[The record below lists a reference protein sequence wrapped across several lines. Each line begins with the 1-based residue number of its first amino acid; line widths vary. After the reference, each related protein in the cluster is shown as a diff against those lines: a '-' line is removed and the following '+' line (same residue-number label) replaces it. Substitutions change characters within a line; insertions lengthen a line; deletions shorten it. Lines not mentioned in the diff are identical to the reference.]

1 MQERGGIFTMLKF
14 ICKRLLASIPVLLII
29 SMVIF
34 GVVKAM
40 PGDEVNAYLGPGS
53 RATEEVRQ
61 AAREKLG
68 LDKSVPEQ
76 YVRWLGRVV
85 TGDLGQSTALK
96 KPVGEIISTYVWNT
110 FLLNAAAL
118 ILALI
123 FAIPIGIR
131 QAVKKG
137 SVEDN
142 FWTVFSLLGIS
153 VPTFFFG
160 LLLIYFVALRISWM
174 PISGMRDTM
183 LASFGYP
190 GGFLQEIG
198 DVALHMILPTIVLA
212 FGSFATFSRYVRN
225 SMVEVINMDYVR
237 TARAKGLKEKTV
249 IYKHAFKN
257 AQIPLVTL
265 LGLYIPSLFSGAVIL
280 ETVFVWPGIGKVLID
295 AINQRDSSLVNAC
308 LLFSAILMILGNL
321 LSDVCYSLV
330 DPRVKVDG

>member
-1 MQERGGIFTMLKF
+1 MLKY
-14 ICKRLLASIPVLLII
+14 ILKRIVAAIPVLLII

-40 PGDEVNAYLGPGS
+40 PGDEVAAYLGPGTK
-53 RATEEVRQ
+53 ATPEIRQEV
-61 AAREKLG
+61 REKLG
-68 LDKSVPEQ
+68 LDKSIPEQ
-76 YVRWLGRVV
+76 YVAWLGRVV
-85 TGDLGQSTALK
+85 QGDLGTSATLK
-96 KPVGEIISTYVWNT
+96 KPVGEVIGSYVWNT
-110 FLLNAAAL
+110 FLINAAAL
-118 ILALI
+118 IVALI

-137 SVEDN
+137 SFEDN

-160 LLLIYFVALRISWM
+160 LLLIFFVAMRVDWIPM
-174 PISGMRDTM
+174 SGMRDTM
-183 LASFGYP
+183 LGSFGYSSIW
-190 GGFLQEIG
+190 QEIG
-198 DVALHMILPTIVLA
+198 DVAVHMILPTTVLA
-212 FGSFATFSRYVRN
+212 FSSFATFSRYVRN
-225 SMVEVINMDYVR
+225 SMVEVINQDYVR

-257 AQIPLVTL
+257 ALIPLVTL
-265 LGLYIPSLFSGAVIL
+265 LGMYIPSLFSGATIL

-308 LLFSAILMILGNL
+308 LIFSALLMIIGNL

-330 DPRVKVDG
+330 DPRVKVDA

>member
-1 MQERGGIFTMLKF
+1 MWKYIG
-14 ICKRLLASIPVLLII
+14 KRILTLIPVLIII

-34 GVVKAM
+34 AVVKAM
-40 PGDEVNAYLGPGS
+40 PGDEVTAYLGPGARVTAEQRENI
-53 RATEEVRQ
+53 RAL
-61 AAREKLG
+61 LG
-68 LDKSVPEQ
+68 LDKSQPEQ
-76 YVRWLGRVV
+76 YIIWIGR
-85 TGDLGQSTALK
+85 TLSGDLGTSVTLR
-96 KPVGEIISTYVWNT
+96 KPVAEIIATYVWNT
-110 FLLNAAAL
+110 FILNA
-118 ILALI
+118 ISMVLALLL
-123 FAIPIGIR
+123 AIPVGIR

-160 LLLIYFVALRISWM
+160 LVLIFYVALRVDWI

-183 LASFGYP
+183 LASFGYDNWW
-190 GGFLQEIG
+190 QELT
-198 DVALHMILPTIVLA
+198 DVLVHSLLPVIVLT
-212 FGSFATFSRYVRN
+212 FSTFATFSRYVRN
-225 SMVEVINMDYVR
+225 SMVEVINQDYVR

-295 AINQRDSSLVNAC
+295 AINQRDNALTMAC

-321 LSDVCYSLV
+321 LSDICYSLV

>member
-1 MQERGGIFTMLKF
+1 MLKY

-40 PGDEVNAYLGPGS
+40 PGDEVTAYLGPGS
-53 RATEEVRQ
+53 RATEEVKQ

-68 LDKSVPEQ
+68 LDKSLPEQ

-85 TGDLGQSTALK
+85 TGDLGESVTLR
-96 KPVGEIISTYVWNT
+96 KPVGEIIATYVWNT
-110 FLLNAAAL
+110 FLLNAVSL
-118 ILALI
+118 IVALI

-131 QAVKKG
+131 QAVRKG
-137 SVEDN
+137 SFEDN

-160 LLLIYFVALRISWM
+160 LLLIFFVGLNTSL

-183 LASFGYP
+183 LSSFGYP
-190 GGFLQEIG
+190 GGFWQEVG
-198 DVALHMILPTIVLA
+198 DVAVHMILPTIVLA

-225 SMVEVINMDYVR
+225 SMVEVINQDYVR

-257 AQIPLVTL
+257 ALIPLVTL
-265 LGLYIPSLFSGAVIL
+265 LGLYIPSLFSGATIL

>member
-1 MQERGGIFTMLKF
+1 MLKF

-96 KPVGEIISTYVWNT
+96 KPVGDIISTYVWNT

-265 LGLYIPSLFSGAVIL
+265 LGLYIPSLFSGATIL

>member
-1 MQERGGIFTMLKF
+1 MLKY
-14 ICKRLLASIPVLLII
+14 ICKRLLASIPVLIVI
-29 SMVIF
+29 SMIIF

-40 PGDEVNAYLGPGS
+40 PGDEVTAYLGPGS
-53 RATEEVRQ
+53 KATAEIKEE
-61 AAREKLG
+61 AREKLG
-68 LDKSVPEQ
+68 LNKSIPEQ
-76 YVRWLGRVV
+76 YVLWVGRVV
-85 TGDLGQSTALK
+85 TGDLGTSVALK
-96 KPVGEIISTYVWNT
+96 KPVGQIISDYVWNT
-110 FLLNAAAL
+110 FLLNAVSL
-118 ILALI
+118 VVALI

-137 SVEDN
+137 SLEDN
-142 FWTVFSLLGIS
+142 FWTVFSLMGIS

-160 LLLIYFVALRISWM
+160 LLLIFFIGQNVSWL

-183 LASFGYP
+183 LASFGYDSI
-190 GGFLQEIG
+190 FQEIG
-198 DVALHMILPTIVLA
+198 DVAVHMILPTIVLA

-237 TARAKGLKEKTV
+237 TARAKGLKEKTI

-257 AQIPLVTL
+257 ALIPLVTL

-280 ETVFVWPGIGKVLID
+280 ETVFVWPGIGKILID

-308 LLFSAILMILGNL
+308 LLFSAVLMILGNL
-321 LSDVCYSLV
+321 LSDVCYSVV

>member
-1 MQERGGIFTMLKF
+1 MLKY

-40 PGDEVNAYLGPGS
+40 PGDEVTAYLGPGT
-53 RATEEVRQ
+53 RATEEVKQ

-68 LDKSVPEQ
+68 LDKSIPEQ

-85 TGDLGQSTALK
+85 TGDLGTSTALR
-96 KPVGEIISTYVWNT
+96 KPVGQVISSYVWNT
-110 FLLNAAAL
+110 FLLNVVSL
-118 ILALI
+118 IVALI

-137 SVEDN
+137 SWEDN

-160 LLLIYFVALRISWM
+160 LLLIFFVGLNVSWM

-183 LASFGYP
+183 YASFGYP
-190 GGFLQEIG
+190 GGWIQELG
-198 DVALHMILPTIVLA
+198 DVALHMILPVIVLA

-225 SMVEVINMDYVR
+225 SMVEVINQDYVR

-265 LGLYIPSLFSGAVIL
+265 LGLYIPSLFSGATIL

-321 LSDVCYSLV
+321 LSDVCYSMV